1 MEKTLENETSVDEPA
16 FEDALAKLEN
26 IVRQLE
32 SGEVPLEQSIDLYQK
47 GHKLREYC
55 QKRLDNARTQIEK
68 INIGSDGSAASQSP
82 FDSE

>member
-1 MEKTLENETSVDEPA
+1 MENEQDNTKSVDQPA

-32 SGEVPLEQSIDLYQK
+32 SGEVPLEQSIALYQQ

-55 QKRLDNARTQIEK
+55 QNRLDDARSQIEK
-68 INIGSDGSAASQSP
+68 INIAPDGNAQSTQI